1 MADKKPAPA
10 AAPADA
16 AAKPKVPLIPII
28 GAAVGSAVLVAGI
41 MFFMMPKPAHAP
53 AEGDEAGEA
62 AAEGEGGEEG
72 EPKAETRYIE
82 VKDPLVVNL
91 TGGSAKYLQVQIQL
105 ATKSEA
111 GQKAIETHLPAIRS
125 ALLVMFRQLTNEEL
139 SKADVMV
146 TLQDKALAETNKV
159 LEAETGKEDTVT
171 ALLFTSFVTQ

>member
-16 AAKPKVPLIPII
+16 AAKPKVPLVPII

-53 AEGDEAGEA
+53 AEGDEA
-62 AAEGEGGEEG
+62 AEGAEAEEG
-72 EPKAETRYIE
+72 EDGAPKPETRYIE

-105 ATKSEA
+105 ATKSEG
-111 GQKAIETHLPAIRS
+111 GQKAIEAHLPAIRS

-139 SKADVMV
+139 SQPDIMV
-146 TLQDKALAETNKV
+146 TLQEKALGETNKV
-159 LEAETGKEDTVT
+159 LEAETGKKDTVT

>member
-16 AAKPKVPLIPII
+16 AAKPKVPLVPII

-53 AEGDEAGEA
+53 AEGDEA
-62 AAEGEGGEEG
+62 AEGAEAEEGEEG
-72 EPKAETRYIE
+72 APKPETRYIE

-105 ATKSEA
+105 ATKSEG
-111 GQKAIETHLPAIRS
+111 GQKAIEAHLPAIRS

-139 SKADVMV
+139 SKPDVMV
-146 TLQDKALAETNKV
+146 TLQDKALGETNKV
-159 LEAETGKEDTVT
+159 LEAETGKKETVS

>member
-16 AAKPKVPLIPII
+16 AAKPKVPLVPII

-53 AEGDEAGEA
+53 AEGDEA
-62 AAEGEGGEEG
+62 AEGAEADEGEEG
-72 EPKAETRYIE
+72 EPKAETRYVE

-125 ALLVMFRQLTNEEL
+125 GLLVMFRQLTNEEL
-139 SKADVMV
+139 AQPDVMV
-146 TLQDKALAETNKV
+146 TLQERALAETNKV
-159 LEAETGKEDTVT
+159 LESETGKKDTVT

>member
-16 AAKPKVPLIPII
+16 AAKPKVPLVPII

-53 AEGDEAGEA
+53 AEGDEA
-62 AAEGEGGEEG
+62 AEGAEAEEG
-72 EPKAETRYIE
+72 APKPETRYIE

-105 ATKSEA
+105 ATKSEE

-139 SKADVMV
+139 SKPDVMV

-159 LEAETGKEDTVT
+159 LEAETGKEETVT

>member
-16 AAKPKVPLIPII
+16 AAKPKVPLVPII
-28 GAAVGSAVLVAGI
+28 GAAVGSAALVAGV
-41 MFFMMPKPAHAP
+41 MFFMMPKPTHAP
-53 AEGDEAGEA
+53 AEGAEAAE
-62 AAEGEGGEEG
+62 AAEGEEG
-72 EPKAETRYIE
+72 APKRETRYIE

-91 TGGSAKYLQVQIQL
+91 TGVSAKYLQVQIQL
-105 ATKSEA
+105 ATKSEE

-139 SKADVMV
+139 AQPDVMV

-159 LEAETGKEDTVT
+159 LEAETGKDEVVT